1 MKVTFNK
8 TDQVNNKHARD
19 KRIQRRVQRTKS
31 PTAHQA
37 SKQSV
42 SRSVAAVVRPRFSL
56 LYISTYNGLS
66 HVPGTRYIQRVHKRQ
81 FSSTYQTARSSRTT
95 LSDHEVWIRSNL
107 ICPPYSISPP
117 YIHYILH
124 GIHAYTAK
132 SYSKITV
139 HAPHYMYSTPPPPC
153 TSNHTTHRRTR
164 QPCLAFL
171 PCRQVSKY
179 SRNYAKLHAERYM
192 QAAMQNADLQQGP
205 RSNRTGICQRSGRT
219 GAAPPSSCPCVACV
233 EQGEQMTLSQ
243 MAVWNP
249 CTSLLD
255 GLSFFFLLRNDEL

>member
-1 MKVTFNK
+1 
-8 TDQVNNKHARD
+8 VNNKHARD
-19 KRIQRRVQRTKS
+19 KRTKKTCPS
-31 PTAHQA
+31 SAQSHPPPIKRAI
-37 SKQSV
+37 SQSV
-42 SRSVAAVVRPRFSL
+42 GSSSSSQAAFSL
-56 LYISTYNGLS
+56 LYIYTYNGLS

-81 FSSTYQTARSSRTT
+81 LSSTYQTARSSRTT

-107 ICPPYSISPP
+107 ICSPYSISPP

-132 SYSKITV
+132 SQSEITV
-139 HAPHYMYSTPPPPC
+139 HAPHYMYSTPPPC

-192 QAAMQNADLQQGP
+192 QAAMQNADLQLQQGP
-205 RSNRTGICQRSGRT
+205 RSNRTGICQRSGENRR
-219 GAAPPSSCPCVACV
+219 S
-233 EQGEQMTLSQ
+233 
-243 MAVWNP
+243 
-249 CTSLLD
+249 TSLL
-255 GLSFFFLLRNDEL
+255 LSVCGVRGAR